1 MNEEI
6 EAKNVRLIDANG
18 EQAGL
23 VSIEDALEQSQ
34 IAGLDLV
41 EISPDAEPPVCKIM
55 DYGKKLFEV
64 KKQKA
69 VQRKKKKKTKVKE
82 MKFRPGTDTGDYEIK
97 LRNMTRFL
105 ENGDKAKVT
114 LRFRGREMAHQ
125 ELGMQMLK
133 RIEVDLDEIGTVEQF
148 PKMEGRQFTMVIAP
162 RSKKK

>member
-55 DYGKKLFEV
+55 DYGISF
-64 KKQKA
+64 
-69 VQRKKKKKTKVKE
+69 
-82 MKFRPGTDTGDYEIK
+82 
-97 LRNMTRFL
+97 LR
-105 ENGDKAKVT
+105 
-114 LRFRGREMAHQ
+114 
-125 ELGMQMLK
+125 
-133 RIEVDLDEIGTVEQF
+133 
-148 PKMEGRQFTMVIAP
+148 
-162 RSKKK
+162 

>member
-69 VQRKKKKKTKVKE
+69 VQRKKQKNTE
-82 MKFRPGTDTGDYEIK
+82 P
-97 LRNMTRFL
+97 L
-105 ENGDKAKVT
+105 
-114 LRFRGREMAHQ
+114 
-125 ELGMQMLK
+125 
-133 RIEVDLDEIGTVEQF
+133 
-148 PKMEGRQFTMVIAP
+148 
-162 RSKKK
+162 S